1 MGSNIAASKVVDAM
15 NRSDDEEMQ
24 CAINK
29 MKNGKISGP
38 SVVYKILKTGGVRC
52 LNYLIAIFTMISSF
66 RLRCKEVWML
76 SSLVP
81 IFKREIPSVQIH
93 IGE

>member
-1 MGSNIAASKVVDAM
+1 M

-38 SVVYKILKTGGVRC
+38 SGVVYKILKTDGVPC
-52 LNYLIAIFTMISSF
+52 LNYLTAIFTMISSF
-66 RLRCKEVWML
+66 RLRCQ
-76 SSLVP
+76 
-81 IFKREIPSVQIH
+81 RH
-93 IGE
+93 GC

>member
-15 NRSDDEEMQ
+15 NKNDDEEMQ

-38 SVVYKILKTGGVRC
+38 SGVVYKILKTGGVASE
-52 LNYLIAIFTMISSF
+52 LMA
-66 RLRCKEVWML
+66 V
-76 SSLVP
+76 
-81 IFKREIPSVQIH
+81 
-93 IGE
+93 

>member
-1 MGSNIAASKVVDAM
+1 MVDAI

-38 SVVYKILKTGGVRC
+38 SGVVYKILKTGGV
-52 LNYLIAIFTMISSF
+52 
-66 RLRCKEVWML
+66 
-76 SSLVP
+76 
-81 IFKREIPSVQIH
+81 PSELMAV
-93 IGE
+93 

>member
-1 MGSNIAASKVVDAM
+1 M

-38 SVVYKILKTGGVRC
+38 SGVVYKILKTGGVPC
-52 LNYLIAIFTMISSF
+52 LNYLTAIFTMISFF
-66 RLRCKEVWML
+66 RLRCQ
-76 SSLVP
+76 
-81 IFKREIPSVQIH
+81 RH
-93 IGE
+93 GC